1 MPISKIFMASI
12 DFKKWTPHLV
22 IVAIIAVL
30 ALLVSYPAL
39 QGQVLSQHDVV
50 SWKAMSEEARAWY
63 EKTGEVPLWTNS
75 MFGGNPTYLMYLAKS
90 NAYFAQV
97 YAFLTNL
104 LPEPANF
111 FLIALLSF
119 YVLSQVLRMNRWLG
133 LLGAIGFAFATY
145 NPIIISAGH
154 NTKMIAMGW
163 MPLVM
168 AGFILLYR
176 GKWIGGSALFASAM
190 ALMTLSGH
198 YQIVYYMGLILVF
211 TGIGYLVEAVR
222 KKTLPRFLM
231 ASVLAIVM
239 AVLGVGTNA
248 VGILPT
254 QEYNKYTMRG
264 GNSELTINKEAG
276 SAPKTGGLE
285 KDYAFRWSQGLGET
299 FTLLVP
305 DLYGGASG
313 EAADR
318 LPQTA
323 EMVGPQYE
331 KLPSYWGPQPFVSGP
346 VYLGAIVC
354 FLFVLGLVVIRN
366 PMKWALAAAA
376 LFGIILSLGKNLP
389 GINYFL
395 FDNLPLLKN
404 FRTPS
409 MALVIPQL
417 IFPVVGVWGLHQLLL
432 EPAVE
437 KRLKAIK
444 LSAGI
449 TAGLALLL
457 ALGASAFFDFTNPQS
472 DAQLPPQLLSL
483 IREDRADM
491 ARNSG
496 LRSAFFILV
505 AAGILWAVLKD
516 KLNARVGIIVL
527 AVLTFAD
534 LQMVNKRYLNEEN
547 YEEPGSYETAFAPRP
562 VDQQILADKDPYFR
576 VMDLTRDP
584 YNDAVPA
591 YNLKL
596 VGGYSPAKM
605 ESYQDLIDIHLNP
618 QKGMNSAVLNMLNT
632 KYFIVPGANG
642 QPAVMPNPQALGNAW
657 FVDNV
662 KYVTSADAEM
672 LAMNAPRLGDT
683 AAPNPATDWNPA
695 TTAIVRADPFQQTI
709 GSSNFQKDSS
719 ATIRLTKYGLNDLHF
734 ESSNAHEG
742 LAVFSD
748 MYYDKG
754 WKAFVD
760 GKETPIVRANYVL
773 RAVKIPAGT
782 HKIDFKFEPK
792 SFATG
797 NMLSAVSSIILF
809 VLIGLALFFAWRHS
823 EKTPEEAPLRVKMKD
838 E

>member
-1 MPISKIFMASI
+1 MAAL

-22 IVAIIAVL
+22 ILAIIALV
-30 ALLVSYPAL
+30 ALVVSYPAL
-39 QGQVLSQHDVV
+39 QGQVLSQHDIV
-50 SWKAMSEEARAWY
+50 SWKAMSEEARRSY
-63 EKTGEVPLWTNS
+63 EQTGEIPLWTNS
-75 MFGGNPTYLMYLAKS
+75 MFGGNPTYLIFLGETS
-90 NAYFAQV
+90 SYFAKF
-97 YAFLTNL
+97 YSFLTHL
-104 LPEPANF
+104 LPQPANF
-111 FLIALLSF
+111 FLVAMLSF

-133 LLGAIGFAFATY
+133 LLGALAFAFATY

-154 NTKMIAMGW
+154 NTKMLAIGW
-163 MPLVM
+163 MPLVL

-176 GKWIGGSALFASAM
+176 GKWLGGSALFAAGM
-190 ALMTLSGH
+190 ALISLTGH

-211 TGIGYLVEAVR
+211 TGIGYLVDAIRNSTV
-222 KKTLPRFLM
+222 PRFLM
-231 ASVLAIVM
+231 ASVLAAAM
-239 AVLGVGTNA
+239 ALLGVATNA
-248 VGILPT
+248 VSILPT
-254 QEYNKYTMRG
+254 REYNQYTMRG
-264 GNSELTINKEAG
+264 GNSELTINKAAG
-276 SAPKTGGLE
+276 ESKKDGGLD

-313 EAADR
+313 EDADR

-346 VYLGAIVC
+346 VYLGAIVV
-354 FLFVLGLVVIRN
+354 FLFVLGMVVIRN

-376 LFGIILSLGKNLP
+376 LFGIILSLGNHLP

-395 FDNLPLLKN
+395 FDTLPLLKN

-417 IFPVVGVWGLHQLLL
+417 IFPVVGIWGLHQLLQ
-432 EPAVE
+432 ERDAAQKWKAV
-437 KRLKAIK
+437 K

-457 ALGASAFFDFTNPQS
+457 GLGASVFFDFTNPQT

-496 LRSAFFILV
+496 LRSAFFIL
-505 AAGILWAVLKD
+505 AAAAVLWALVKE
-516 KLNARVGIIVL
+516 KMAARTALIVL
-527 AVLTFAD
+527 TVLTFAD
-534 LQMVNKRYLNEEN
+534 LQMVNTRYLNETN
-547 YEEPGSYETAFAPRP
+547 YEEPGAYDAAFAPRP

-618 QKGMNSAVLNMLNT
+618 QKGMNSAVLAMLNT
-632 KYFIVPGANG
+632 KYFIVPGQNN
-642 QPAVMPNPQALGNAW
+642 QPGVLPNPGALGNAW
-657 FVDNV
+657 FVSDIR
-662 KYVTSADAEM
+662 YVNTADEEM
-672 LAMNAPRLGDT
+672 LALNAPPVGDT
-683 AAPNPATDWNPA
+683 AAPNPAADWNPA
-695 TTAIVRADPFQQTI
+695 ATAVVRAQPFREMLG
-709 GSSNFQKDSS
+709 GSTQFTKDNT
-719 ATIRLTKYGLNDLHF
+719 AQIRLTQYGLNELKF
-734 ESSNAHEG
+734 ESANAHEG

-773 RAVKIPAGT
+773 RAVKLPAGT
-782 HKIDFKFEPK
+782 HQIVFKFEPQ
-792 SFATG
+792 SFILG
-797 NMLSAVSSIILF
+797 NRIAAISSIVLF
-809 VLIGLALFFAWRHS
+809 ALLLAALLMACRHS
-823 EKTPEEAPLRVKMKD
+823 DKTDAEAPIAVEMKD
-838 E
+838 V

>member
-1 MPISKIFMASI
+1 MAAL
-12 DFKKWTPHLV
+12 DFKKWTPHIV
-22 IVAIIAVL
+22 IVAIIAIV

-39 QGQVLSQHDVV
+39 QGLVLSQHDIV
-50 SWKAMSEEARAWY
+50 SWQAMSEEARRFY
-63 EKTGEVPLWTNS
+63 EQTGQVPLWTNS
-75 MFGGNPTYLMYLAKS
+75 MFGGNPTYLIYLAETNS
-90 NAYFAQV
+90 YFAKLSHI
-97 YAFLTNL
+97 LTHL
-104 LPEPANF
+104 LPQPANF
-111 FLIALLSF
+111 FLVAMLSF

-133 LLGAIGFAFATY
+133 LLGALGFALATY

-154 NTKMIAMGW
+154 NTKMLAIGW
-163 MPLVM
+163 MPLAL
-168 AGFILLYR
+168 AGFIQLYR
-176 GKWIGGSALFASAM
+176 GKWISGSALFASGM
-190 ALMTLSGH
+190 ALISLTGH

-211 TGIGYLVEAVR
+211 VGIGYLVEAIR
-222 KKTLPRFLM
+222 KGTLPRFFI
-231 ASVLAIVM
+231 ASALAAVM
-239 AVLGVGTNA
+239 ALLGVATNA

-254 QEYNKYTMRG
+254 QEYNRYTMRG
-264 GNSELTINKEAG
+264 GNSELTLNRAAG
-276 SAPKTGGLE
+276 EDKAKGGLD
-285 KDYAFRWSQGLGET
+285 KDYAFRWSQGIGET

-305 DLYGGASG
+305 DLYGGASS
-313 EAADR
+313 EDADR

-346 VYLGAIVC
+346 VYLGAIIV
-354 FLFVLGLVVIRN
+354 FLFVLGMVVIRN
-366 PMKWALAAAA
+366 PMKWALLAAS
-376 LFGIILSLGKNLP
+376 LFGIVLSIGKNLP

-395 FDNLPLLKN
+395 FDTLPLLKN

-417 IFPVVGVWGLHQLLL
+417 IFPVVGIWGLHQLLQ
-432 EPAVE
+432 ERDAAA
-437 KRLKAIK
+437 KWKAIK

-449 TAGLALLL
+449 TGGLALLL
-457 ALGASAFFDFTNPQS
+457 ALGASVFFDFTNPQT

-483 IREDRADM
+483 IREDRAAM

-496 LRSAFFILV
+496 LRSVFFIL
-505 AAGILWAVLKD
+505 AAAAVLWALVKE
-516 KLNARVGIIVL
+516 KLSTTAALVVL

-534 LQMVNKRYLNEEN
+534 LQMVNTRYLNEAN
-547 YEEPGSYETAFAPRP
+547 YEEPGAYEAVFAPRP

-618 QKGMNSAVLNMLNT
+618 QKGMNSAVLAMLNT
-632 KYFIVPGANG
+632 KYLIVPGQNN
-642 QPAVMPNPQALGNAW
+642 QLAVLPNPQALGNAW
-657 FVDNV
+657 FVSQV
-662 KYVTSADAEM
+662 KYVNSADEEM
-672 LAMNAPRLGDT
+672 LAMKAPALGDT
-683 AAPNPATDWNPA
+683 ATPDPATQWDPA
-695 TTAIVRADPFQQTI
+695 TTAIVRAQPFQQTI
-709 GSSNFQKDSS
+709 GTDQFRKDSS
-719 ATIRLTKYGLNDLHF
+719 ASIRLTKYGLNELAF

-773 RAVKIPAGT
+773 RAVKIPAGN
-782 HKIDFKFEPK
+782 HKIDFRFEPQ
-792 SFATG
+792 SFILG
-797 NMLSAVSSIILF
+797 NRIAAIASILVFI
-809 VLIGLALFFAWRHS
+809 LIGLALFWAYRRQPDT
-823 EKTPEEAPLRVKMKD
+823 ETGLRVEMKD
-838 E
+838 R